1 MSITTALKKLAK
13 NVFNVDTT
21 GDNIDEIIDDIANNA
36 SGGSGGG
43 GSTTGGVLVVIFIE
57 ENNGEILRLDKTWNE
72 IENVVSNG
80 GMVFAKVPEGAG
92 INLYY
97 VDHTSHIVS
106 DELPY
111 AVDFRIA
118 GRDGGKGFR
127 TATANG
133 YPSTKGG
140 SPK

>member
-21 GDNIDEIIDDIANNA
+21 GNNIDEILDDIANNA

-43 GSTTGGVLVVIFIE
+43 STTGGVLVVNFIAY
-57 ENNGEILRLDKTWNE
+57 NDGEHLRLDKTWSE

-80 GMVFAKVPEGAG
+80 GMVFAKVAEGSDF
-92 INLYY
+92 NLYY
-97 VDHTSHIVS
+97 VQRVDCLTSE
-106 DELPY
+106 ELPY
-111 AVDFRIA
+111 IVYFRKA
-118 GRDGGKGFR
+118 GRDGGEEFG

-133 YPSTKGG
+133 YPSTEGG